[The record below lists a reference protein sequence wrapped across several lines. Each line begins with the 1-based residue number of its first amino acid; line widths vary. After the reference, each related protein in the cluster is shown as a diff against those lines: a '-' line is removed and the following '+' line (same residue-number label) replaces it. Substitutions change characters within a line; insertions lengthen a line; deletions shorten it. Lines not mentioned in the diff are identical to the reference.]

1 MIRRYNHHDFVVSY
15 PVNPLR
21 TSRFF
26 AYPSVIQTVKPSTD
40 PNFQHRV
47 HSSPPLDLP
56 ETGKSSPQPHARLS
70 KIFLSISFDHLRT
83 CNSTYLFSESFPIK
97 TLHAFHIFPIRTAC
111 SAYLSIRFGSSN
123 ALWSLHKGTNH
134 CATAF
139 YYYLLPLSHWATTC
153 TTFSNTLINVLA
165 QQRFFLLHSM
175 HADNKYHPTSYSVG
189 TGDIATEMRSWLLTS
204 T

>member
-21 TSRFF
+21 TSRIFE
-26 AYPSVIQTVKPSTD
+26 YPAVIQTVKPSTD

-47 HSSPPLDLP
+47 HSSPLLDLP
-56 ETGKSSPQPHARLS
+56 EAGKSSPHPHARLS

-83 CNSTYLFSESFPIK
+83 WSSTYLLSESFPIK
-97 TLHAFHIFPIRTAC
+97 TLHEFHIFPMRTAC

-123 ALWSLHKGTNH
+123 ILWSLHKGPNH

-139 YYYLLPLSHWATTC
+139 NLLLLATSVSWSHNLHHILKHPYQCSRSTKIFSCSTACTPIISTTQPP
-153 TTFSNTLINVLA
+153 IPWV
-165 QQRFFLLHSM
+165 Q
-175 HADNKYHPTSYSVG
+175 G
-189 TGDIATEMRSWLLTS
+189 I
-204 T
+204 